1 MPTSVGTLFETLGGQ
16 GAVEL
21 AVDNF
26 YRKVLADDRVSHFFE
41 SVDMD
46 NQRAKQKGFLTM
58 AFGGPHNYSGKDL
71 RAGHSHLLEMGLND
85 SHVDVIIELLS
96 ATLKDLGVKDELV
109 SQVAVI
115 AESARE
121 DILGR

>member
-1 MPTSVGTLFETLGGQ
+1 MPTSASTLFETLGGQ
-16 GAVEL
+16 SAVEL

-26 YRKVLADDRVSHFFE
+26 YRKVLADGRVSHFFE

-46 NQRAKQKGFLTM
+46 SQRAKQKGFLTM

-71 RAGHSHLLEMGLND
+71 RAGHAHLLEMGLND

-115 AESARE
+115 AESVRE